1 MTTDPERTDERSDV
15 EVPEGPELR
24 GARTRKRSRPAPP
37 MIDIGLVLR
46 NTFRVFGRGA
56 LPLTAF
62 ALLCYGPWLGLEA
75 AGVGSV
81 DATPQSFLLYLFA
94 ATFGGFINSTA
105 VIVFTFEQLQGRRI
119 GLGGAL
125 GRAAP
130 MMPALFVSNIIV
142 AMALGFGFL
151 ILIVPGVIFFVCSC
165 VSSPALLNERL
176 GPIRAID
183 RSFALTRGSRL
194 VILLLG
200 FLMVMVQVLLSVPAA
215 LLETGLLAD
224 KEQQGVVL
232 GVRILSALFTVLS
245 GTLFAVCITAL
256 YHDLR
261 RIRADLGESLESIF
275 D

>member
-105 VIVFTFEQLQGRRI
+105 VIVFTFERLQGRRI

-176 GPIRAID
+176 GPIHAID

-224 KEQQGVVL
+224 KE
-232 GVRILSALFTVLS
+232 
-245 GTLFAVCITAL
+245 
-256 YHDLR
+256 
-261 RIRADLGESLESIF
+261 
-275 D
+275 

>member
-142 AMALGFGFL
+142 AIALGFGFL

-224 KEQQGVVL
+224 KEQGVVL